1 MSLSEI
7 LSQGLFKND
16 LVPHAQLLLL
26 FTTSAQTHIFPEIR
40 IDAIRFLDLCLE
52 VIPEVVV
59 EGWALGV
66 NGHGRRVLEG
76 YLGILNAGTA
86 YNESGG
92 RLPLF
97 VLHLLESD
105 SSVDRNSIQAT
116 STASVILSPAVRY
129 VILRAS
135 AKPHE
140 QKSVKTCR
148 AEIVTLLPLHGTV
161 SRICRLAC
169 PQFFLRT
176 GRPRFALC
184 IIHVILL
191 QIFRSIFIVR
201 RIVTT

>member
-1 MSLSEI
+1 MTDRLEQDASVRKGLLSFLSWMLHRIPRVSFEFCVPLSET
-7 LSQGLFKND
+7 LSQSLFKND

-92 RLPLF
+92 GY
-97 VLHLLESD
+97 H
-105 SSVDRNSIQAT
+105 
-116 STASVILSPAVRY
+116 
-129 VILRAS
+129 
-135 AKPHE
+135 
-140 QKSVKTCR
+140 C
-148 AEIVTLLPLHGTV
+148 
-161 SRICRLAC
+161 
-169 PQFFLRT
+169 
-176 GRPRFALC
+176 
-184 IIHVILL
+184 
-191 QIFRSIFIVR
+191 
-201 RIVTT
+201 